1 MLHIL
6 SLLSS
11 PACPEHLAGTRLGEN
26 EKSKGKYIYYAEG
39 GGGGGGMKMSWKK
52 LIILQGPCWGSLRN
66 ADRISLPR
74 DETQSANPR
83 QNSISPIRNSLQKM
97 VR

>member
-39 GGGGGGMKMSWKK
+39 GGGGGGMKMS
-52 LIILQGPCWGSLRN
+52 
-66 ADRISLPR
+66 
-74 DETQSANPR
+74 
-83 QNSISPIRNSLQKM
+83 
-97 VR
+97 